1 MNGNTVRKIA
11 KSIYRQ
17 FPEVAGS
24 EPQVITSHRP
34 QAKSLVNDTT
44 YLLTF
49 SGTGKNPKGK
59 MISRTVRVTANANGK
74 ILKVSTSR

>member
-1 MNGNTVRKIA
+1 MNPATVRKIA
-11 KSIYRQ
+11 KNIYRQ

-24 EPQVITSHRP
+24 EPRVTP
-34 QAKSLVNDTT
+34 KAQAKSLSNDTT

-49 SGTGKNPKGK
+49 SGTGKNPAGK
-59 MISRTVRVTANANGK
+59 PIARTVRVTANADGK

>member
-1 MNGNTVRKIA
+1 MNRNTIQKIA
-11 KSIYRQ
+11 KNIYRQ

-24 EPQVITSHRP
+24 EPRVTP
-34 QAKSLVNDTT
+34 KAQAKSLADGAT

-49 SGTGKNPKGK
+49 SGKGKNPKGK
-59 MISRTVRVTANANGK
+59 TIARTVRVTANANGK